1 MLSRSAPSAYS
12 RTFERIADYCDYR
25 LVYIPLTFML
35 GFFVSIIV
43 DRWRSI
49 FNNMGW
55 IENLALTV
63 AHLLRGEEKEPRQM
77 RRDIVRYTVL
87 AQILVFRDI
96 SLRVRRR
103 FPNMDTLVAAGF
115 LNKNELK
122 HLENIKLS
130 YNKYWAP
137 LHWAI
142 CTCVK
147 ALEKEYFET
156 TFAMICVQN
165 EIKAF
170 RTNLALLCNFDW
182 VPVPLAYPQVVFLAV
197 RVYFVICLVSRQ
209 YLLKDDARN
218 HNNVDL
224 YVPFMTILEFT
235 FFVGWMKVAEA
246 LLNPLGEDDDDF
258 ECNFLI
264 DKNIATGLCIV
275 DDEHKSCPE
284 LTSDRFSDPDYNPVY
299 SEDSQLH
306 GGDGVLTGSAEQYSF
321 SSPGEVVKMISVS
334 PDRRLSQASVELSA
348 NNFIRRISN
357 AFLKPAGVGSDDTKS
372 TGSSDVE
379 RARRPS
385 YQPPPLE
392 TVKEGSVPSS
402 RSTSLDDVQP
412 QNITYISTN

>member
-1 MLSRSAPSAYS
+1 MQ
-12 RTFERIADYCDYR
+12 IR
-25 LVYIPLTFML
+25 LRPCV
-35 GFFVSIIV
+35 
-43 DRWRSI
+43 
-49 FNNMGW
+49 
-55 IENLALTV
+55 
-63 AHLLRGEEKEPRQM
+63 
-77 RRDIVRYTVL
+77 
-87 AQILVFRDI
+87 
-96 SLRVRRR
+96 
-103 FPNMDTLVAAGF
+103 AGF

-182 VPVPLAYPQVVFLAV
+182 VPVPLAYPQ
-197 RVYFVICLVSRQ
+197 
-209 YLLKDDARN
+209 
-218 HNNVDL
+218 VDL

-306 GGDGVLTGSAEQYSF
+306 GGDGVLTGSAEQYS
-321 SSPGEVVKMISVS
+321 SK
-334 PDRRLSQASVELSA
+334 AELSA
-348 NNFIRRISN
+348 TTTGDSQGRICSQ
-357 AFLKPAGVGSDDTKS
+357 
-372 TGSSDVE
+372 
-379 RARRPS
+379 
-385 YQPPPLE
+385 QP
-392 TVKEGSVPSS
+392 
-402 RSTSLDDVQP
+402 LDFP
-412 QNITYISTN
+412 R